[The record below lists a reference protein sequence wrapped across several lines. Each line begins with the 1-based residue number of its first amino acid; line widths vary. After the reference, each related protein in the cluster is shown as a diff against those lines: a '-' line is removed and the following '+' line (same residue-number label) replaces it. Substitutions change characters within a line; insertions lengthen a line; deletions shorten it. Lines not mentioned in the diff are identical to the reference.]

1 MTISH
6 MLQSLL
12 LKGEGILCKITAM
25 MVAGLNKGCT
35 DEFFDSKWHR
45 VLKKSSVRRLS
56 LSASYTEARDIQ
68 LIYAGA
74 T

>member
-35 DEFFDSKWHR
+35 DEFFDSKWHK
-45 VLKKSSVRRLS
+45 VQCLTVSLNLHSKTGTANILQWGGLSKKC
-56 LSASYTEARDIQ
+56 
-68 LIYAGA
+68 
-74 T
+74 